1 MTHLDDSAV
10 QRGILER
17 IRTLQPSSRALWGK
31 MNVHQMLCHLN
42 DSFLLP
48 LGEKR
53 ANSVRM
59 GTLKRAVV
67 KWGALNVPVRW
78 PKGVQ
83 SAPEVIQ
90 GLGGT
95 PPVEFESDRAQLI
108 QTIERFCDPQ
118 GRLEG
123 REHPFFLKLTRTQW
137 LRWGYL
143 HTDHHLRQFGV

>member
-1 MTHLDDSAV
+1 MIHLGDAAV
-10 QRGILER
+10 RRATIER
-17 IRTLQPSSRALWGK
+17 IQTLQPSSRARWGK
-31 MNVHQMLCHLN
+31 MTVGEMLCHLN

-53 ANSVRM
+53 ANRVPM

-67 KWGALNVPVRW
+67 KWGALNVPLRW

-90 GLGGT
+90 GMGGT
-95 PPVEFESDRAQLI
+95 PPVEFESDRAGLI

-118 GRLEG
+118 GRLED
-123 REHPFFLKLTRTQW
+123 REHPFFAKMTRLEW
-137 LRWGYL
+137 VRWGYL
-143 HTDHHLRQFGV
+143 HADHHLRQFGA